1 MSAPEHGGAEANLE
15 AESEG
20 AASHF
25 AAVPPAE
32 AKPSPP
38 AEQVECGRALRAFL
52 NNGSWEETR
61 AVLERERALLLT
73 RLADQLLSAAMD
85 YASQS
90 ADPQVQSRAA
100 YLELHRTLLRRSRTL
115 GISAAWEEFE
125 AYRRAATEAGSAPAE
140 EPEAE

>member
-1 MSAPEHGGAEANLE
+1 MDIPENDGAETKRDAGGDGGAS
-15 AESEG
+15 ESAVVP
-20 AASHF
+20 AAQG
-25 AAVPPAE
+25 E
-32 AKPSPP
+32 PSPP

-61 AVLERERALLLT
+61 AVLECEQGLLLT

-90 ADPQVQSRAA
+90 ADPEVQQRAT

-125 AYRRAATEAGSAPAE
+125 AYRKAATEAEPAG
-140 EPEAE
+140 EPGAE